1 MRVAVAAA
9 YRPSSAP
16 ERLALAAAPLVPAS
30 LAYPAVHAA
39 TGFAPVCP
47 LREVTGVPCPFC
59 GGTTSATALADGRVA
74 EALAANPFVP
84 ALAVALAG
92 VLLLVV
98 ARALGWAAPPRSWPR
113 DRQRTAALAAGALVA
128 ASWVVQLVRYDWL

>member
-1 MRVAVAAA
+1 MTAALA

-16 ERLALAAAPLVPAS
+16 ERAALASAALVPAAF
-30 LAYPAVHAA
+30 LYPAVHAA

-59 GGTTSATALADGRVA
+59 GGTTSATALAGGRLSD
-74 EALAANPFVP
+74 ALAANPFVP
-84 ALAVALAG
+84 VLAVALAG

-98 ARALGWAAPPRSWPR
+98 ARALGRAAPPRSWPR
-113 DRQRTAALAAGALVA
+113 DRQRTAALVAGAIVA
-128 ASWVVQLVRYDWL
+128 ASWAFQLVRYDWL